1 MAQTRLDRLN
11 VRIGTNEQSRLR
23 MSKLMRLQPAITRI
37 AGTLTPSLPMTSLL
51 SLKVPKP
58 FFAANSLNALE

>member
-23 MSKLMRLQPAITRI
+23 MSKLMRLQPAITRL
-37 AGTLTPSLPMTSLL
+37 AGTFDAVTPNDFPALL
-51 SLKVPKP
+51 KSTEAVFRRKQPKRP
-58 FFAANSLNALE
+58 

>member
-37 AGTLTPSLPMTSLL
+37 AGTFDAVTPNDFPALL
-51 SLKVPKP
+51 KSTEAVFRRKQPKRP
-58 FFAANSLNALE
+58 